1 MSKHAKYLMK
11 LLMKVGTLNT
21 LKNTLKD
28 KLADAKKT
36 NWVTEGMSDAKV
48 KAIIDSAKSHVKNPE
63 CLDKGG
69 KNEYNQ

>member
-11 LLMKVGTLNT
+11 LLMKVGTL
-21 LKNTLKD
+21 NTLKD

-63 CLDKGG
+63 CLSKGG